1 MTEKN
6 KPAANIERE
15 DEMPEEGM
23 RKLSD
28 YVWVKVTPD
37 GEKAWEAHHARIR
50 ASFESPA
57 VRDTYVKKLERDA
70 KGYTKLQMWQVMEI
84 FGPNLTSK
92 SDGTSVID
100 SVYFTKDPSA
110 E

>member
-6 KPAANIERE
+6 KPTTRIKRE

-37 GEKAWEAHHARIR
+37 GEKAWDAYHARIR
-50 ASFESPA
+50 ASFESW
-57 VRDTYVKKLERDA
+57 VGDQYEKKLERDA

-100 SVYFTKDPSA
+100 SVYFTKDPNA